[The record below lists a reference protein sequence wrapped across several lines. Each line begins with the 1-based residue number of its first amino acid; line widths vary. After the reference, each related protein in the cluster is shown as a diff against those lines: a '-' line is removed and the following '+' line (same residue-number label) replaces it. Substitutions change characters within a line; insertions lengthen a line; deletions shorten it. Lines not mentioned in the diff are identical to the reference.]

1 MFSTNKKFS
10 HISPADAKQRLTS
23 GDKVFLIDVRTTPE
37 YAENHI
43 PNSISIPLAN
53 LKSKFSKI
61 TKILDSEII
70 VYCQSGMRAEKACSE
85 LVNMGYTNIKNLGGI
100 ASWPYQT
107 TKGK

>member
-1 MFSTNKKFS
+1 MFSKNKKFS
-10 HISPADAKQRLTS
+10 HISPTDAKHRFATGEKLY
-23 GDKVFLIDVRTTPE
+23 LIDVRTPPE
-37 YAENHI
+37 YSENHI

-53 LKSKFSKI
+53 LKSKFNEI

-100 ASWPYQT
+100 ASWPYET
-107 TKGK
+107 TKGR